1 MVSVVAFGELQ
12 EEAPLSLE
20 SCVSSASRE
29 ETFCRSGYL
38 TDPDVHFVFGDVSV
52 PAYSQVLM
60 NASPVFRQMLLA
72 RMTERASGRI
82 ELPDK
87 SKDEFE
93 VFWGVLVWAA
103 DVTVENCM
111 FLSVWADEYQIEG
124 LRSRCED
131 VLIQHVPVTCEAL
144 EHACTYNLSRREA
157 QCAEA
162 IAKNIRNYMDQLAV
176 LGSRMSFDAM
186 RKLWPAICHAAMV
199 DTLIHDDLCGTM
211 CNHF

>member
-1 MVSVVAFGELQ
+1 MVSVVVFGELQ
-12 EEAPLSLE
+12 QELPLSLQ
-20 SCVSSASRE
+20 SCDGKASRE
-29 ETFCRSGYL
+29 ETFCRGGYL
-38 TDPDVHFVFGDVSV
+38 MDPDVHFVFGDVSV

-82 ELPDK
+82 ELLGK

-93 VFWGVLVWAA
+93 VFWGVLVWAV
-103 DVTVENCM
+103 DITIENCM

-124 LRSRCED
+124 LRHRCED

-144 EHACTYNLSRREA
+144 EHACTYNLPRREA

-162 IAKNIRNYMDQLAV
+162 ISKDIRNYMDQLAL
-176 LGSRMSFDAM
+176 LGSRMSTDAM
-186 RKLWPAICHAAMV
+186 RELWPAICHAAMA
-199 DTLIHDDLCGTM
+199 DASIHDDLCETM
-211 CNHF
+211 CKHF